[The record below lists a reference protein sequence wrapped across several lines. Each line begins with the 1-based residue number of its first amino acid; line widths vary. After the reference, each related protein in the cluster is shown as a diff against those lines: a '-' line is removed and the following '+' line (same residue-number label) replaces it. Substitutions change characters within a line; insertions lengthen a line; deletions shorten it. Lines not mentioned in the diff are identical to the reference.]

1 MSEERKQVLDM
12 LAEGKIT
19 ADEAERLL
27 EKLEPSPRARRTVHT
42 KTVRRAA
49 GGEGEAAAEAGGD
62 GAPAGPPRYL
72 RVLVNG
78 GEGETVNIRIPLKLV
93 RTGIKLS
100 TVLPTDV
107 NAKLS
112 EKGFDLAAFGELQGE
127 ELVEALRELHV
138 DVDTPDGESVRVF
151 CE

>member
-27 EKLEPSPRARRTVHT
+27 EKLEPSPQGRTVRT
-42 KTVRRAA
+42 RTIRRVG
-49 GGEGEAAAEAGGD
+49 GGEGEAGD
-62 GAPAGPPRYL
+62 APAGDGSGAGPLRYL

-78 GEGETVNIRIPLKLV
+78 ADGETVNIRVPLKLV
-93 RTGIKLS
+93 RTGIKLT
-100 TVLPTDV
+100 TVLPTETS
-107 NAKLS
+107 AKLA
-112 EKGFDLAAFGELQGE
+112 EKGIDLSQLGELQGE

-138 DVDTPDGESVRVF
+138 DVEGADGETVRVF

>member
-27 EKLEPSPRARRTVHT
+27 EKLEPSPQGRTVRARTI
-42 KTVRRAA
+42 RRVV
-49 GGEGEAAAEAGGD
+49 GGEGEAGDEPAGGE
-62 GAPAGPPRYL
+62 AAGPFRYL

-78 GEGETVNIRIPLKLV
+78 KGGETVNIRVPLKLV
-93 RTGIKLS
+93 RTGIKLT
-100 TVLPTDV
+100 TVLPTETS
-107 NAKLS
+107 AKLAD
-112 EKGFDLAAFGELQGE
+112 KGIDLSKLGELQGD

-138 DVDTPDGESVRVF
+138 DVEGADGETVRVF

>member
-27 EKLEPSPRARRTVHT
+27 EKLEPSPQARRTVRT
-42 KTVRRAA
+42 KTVRRVIRGEDEA
-49 GGEGEAAAEAGGD
+49 GDEPEGEGD
-62 GAPAGPPRYL
+62 PARPLRYL

-78 GEGETVNIRIPLKLV
+78 ADGETVNIRVPLKLV
-93 RTGIKLS
+93 RTGIKLT
-100 TVLPTDV
+100 TVLPTETS
-107 NAKLS
+107 AKLADKGIDLS
-112 EKGFDLAAFGELQGE
+112 ELGELQGD

-138 DVDTPDGESVRVF
+138 DVEGADGETVRIF